1 MSYEQLVNKP
11 GSRDFREVTRTG
23 QLDQVTGG
31 HLPEVDPAVAIALAG
46 LFFDPCNLGAK
57 AV

>member
-1 MSYEQLVNKP
+1 
-11 GSRDFREVTRTG
+11 
-23 QLDQVTGG
+23 VTGG